1 VLPLAV
7 ALSAA
12 ACGGGG
18 GGDGISDQ
26 SPSSNAEVPA
36 AAGVS
41 PQSLVRFLKGLM
53 PTETGEPLRVG
64 AFEAPPADT
73 AEPEGL

>member
-18 GGDGISDQ
+18 DGMSDQ